1 MIKSRLAISFL
12 LFIVLFSSL
21 SAQQT
26 SGIAATG
33 QEENAAVELFAKE
46 KYGATKNLYS
56 RLVPASDLMISFDTE
71 KDYYISASAAELQH
85 GDAAILLKEFL
96 AKYPENTRINRT
108 WLRLG
113 NLYFRNN
120 NFINALEAYKNVD
133 HFELNKEENAEFTF
147 KKGYAHLRKKEM
159 NEALDAFMQVKD
171 QQTRYTG
178 PATYYYAHMMYEN
191 GLYETALLDFERIR
205 DDETFKSVVPY
216 YIIQIYYMQSRY
228 DEMMTMAQPYLK
240 GSRNKRTNEI
250 LRLAADVSYRQGD
263 YQKAIDLMEE
273 YRKVNRNKV
282 TREESY
288 LLGYS
293 YYITKEYNKAIP
305 EFQLVTGPEDS
316 LSQNAFY
323 HLGDS
328 YLKTNQKQFASNA
341 FLSAWK
347 VPQRTAIAEDAL
359 FNYAKLAIE
368 LSYNPYNEAI
378 RAIQQYL
385 GEYPSSPRRDEAY
398 TYLANL
404 YLVTKNYREALET
417 FENVKKR
424 NALQNEIYQKI
435 SYFRALELF
444 ADNQHADAIPLFK
457 KSLENKVDAS
467 ITDGASYWLAE
478 SYYRS
483 GQYNQAVDQYRS
495 FAGLPSASGHPN
507 YSVVAYNLGYAR
519 LKQKNYAEARQE
531 FARFIQSAPS
541 DAKMLNDAR
550 IRLGDSH
557 FMLKQY
563 KEAIAAYDQAI
574 GARAAEMDYALFQK
588 GLATGVSGDMSG
600 KVTAMQR
607 LASEFPR
614 SQFNDDA
621 RFELGQAQ
629 FSLGRNADALQTFQK
644 LVADHPN
651 SSFVKRALLNTG
663 LIHYNTNRETQAL
676 EVLKKV
682 VNDYPASPEARE
694 GLAIIRNIYV
704 EMNKVDAYV
713 QYAADIPFANVS
725 QAEQDSLT
733 YQAIENRYMGGD
745 CQQTPNDFA
754 SYLNKFPNGI
764 FAVNAHFYKA
774 DCDSRAGR
782 FDEALAGYSY
792 IIEKPRTRF
801 TENAILKA
809 ADILYA
815 SKKYQNALAMYEK
828 LEENAES
835 SSNLHHAYLGQTRC
849 NSKLGNH
856 GIAIQQAQRLLSSDR
871 LSPDVV
877 AETNLAVGNAALELK
892 RYDLATKSFDQAL
905 KLARGEMAAEALY
918 GLSMAAVMQKDYKV
932 AEKNIFKLSGEYAS
946 YDYWVAKS
954 FILLADVYMATGNE
968 FQARQT
974 LQSVIDNY
982 EGEDLRKLAS
992 EKLEL
997 INRTTATRPTAGAD
1011 FDDEDG
1017 IMIR

>member
-1 MIKSRLAISFL
+1 MIQSRFAVSL
-12 LFIVLFSSL
+12 LLTMVFFTGV

-26 SGIAATG
+26 SGIVAAG
-33 QEENAAVELFAKE
+33 QEENTATELFVKE
-46 KYGATKNLYS
+46 KYGAARNLYS
-56 RLVPASDLMISFDTE
+56 RLIPASDLMISFDTE

-96 AKYPENTRINRT
+96 AKYPENTRTNRT
-108 WLRLG
+108 WLRLA

-120 NFINALEAYKNVD
+120 SFINALEAYNKVD

-147 KKGYAHLRKKEM
+147 KKGYCHLRKKEM
-159 NEALDAFMQVKD
+159 NEALDAFARVKD

-178 PATYYYAHMMYEN
+178 PATYYYAHMMYDN
-191 GLYETALLDFERIR
+191 RLYETALRDFERIR

-216 YIIQIYYMQSRY
+216 YIIQIYYMQGRY
-228 DEMMTMAQPYLK
+228 DEMMTLAQPYLK
-240 GSRNKRTNEI
+240 GPRNKRTNEI
-250 LRLAADVSYRQGD
+250 LRLAADVSYRNGD
-263 YQKAIDLMEE
+263 YQEAIDLMEE

-305 EFQLVTGPEDS
+305 EFQQVTGTEDS

-323 HLGDS
+323 HLGDC

-347 VPQRTAIAEDAL
+347 VPERTPIAEDAL

-385 GEYPSSPRRDEAY
+385 EEYPTSARRDEAY

-457 KSLENKVDAS
+457 KSLENRTDAA
-467 ITDGASYWLAE
+467 ITAGASYWLAE

-483 GQYNQAVDQYRS
+483 GQYDQAVAQYRS
-495 FAGLPSASGHPN
+495 FAGLPTASGHPN
-507 YSVVAYNLGYAR
+507 FSLVAYNLGYAR

-531 FARFIQSAPS
+531 FTRFIQSGHS
-541 DAKMLNDAR
+541 DPKMLNDAR

-557 FMLKQY
+557 FMLRQY
-563 KEAIAAYDQAI
+563 KEAVAAYDQAI
-574 GARAAEMDYALFQK
+574 AGKSADGDYALFQK
-588 GLATGVSGDMSG
+588 GLAIGVSGDMSG
-600 KVTAMQR
+600 KVAAMQR
-607 LASEFPR
+607 LSSEYPR

-629 FSLGRNADALQTFQK
+629 LSLGRNADALETFRK
-644 LVADHPN
+644 LVAEHPN

-663 LIHYNTNRETQAL
+663 LIYYNTNRETQAL

-682 VNDYPASPEARE
+682 VADYPATPEARE

-704 EMNKVDAYV
+704 DMNKVDTYV

-725 QAEQDSLT
+725 QSEQDSLT
-733 YQAIENRYMGGD
+733 YQAIENRYMSGD
-745 CQQTPNDFA
+745 CQKTPGDFA
-754 SYLNKFPNGI
+754 NYLKKFPNGI

-774 DCDSRAGR
+774 DCDARAGR
-782 FDEALAGYSY
+782 TDEALAGYNY

-801 TENAILKA
+801 TENATLKV

-815 SKKYQNALAMYEK
+815 GKDYQKALGMYEK
-828 LEENAES
+828 LEENAENPA
-835 SSNLHHAYLGQTRC
+835 NLHHAYLGQMRC

-856 GIAIQQAQRLLSSDR
+856 GIAIQQGQRLLATDR
-871 LSPDVV
+871 LTPDVA

-892 RYDLATKSFDQAL
+892 RYDLATKSFSQTM
-905 KLARGEMAAEALY
+905 KQARGEMAAEALY
-918 GLSMAAVMQKDYKV
+918 GLSMAAFMQKDYKT
-932 AEKNIFKLSGEYAS
+932 AEENIFQLSGDYAS
-946 YDYWVAKS
+946 YDYWVARS
-954 FILLADVYMATGNE
+954 FILLADVYLATGNE

-974 LQSVIDNY
+974 LQSIIDNY

-992 EKLEL
+992 DKLDL
-997 INRTTATRPTAGAD
+997 LNAKNVKSPPAGSG
-1011 FDDEDG
+1011 FDDDEG
-1017 IMIR
+1017 IIIR